1 MRRIRGAARRGMPD
15 ARGVRRYAP
24 AVAAIV
30 NLDGNIVP
38 PSEARVSVFD
48 RGFLYGDSIYEV
60 IRTYGGRPFELDA
73 HLVRLRHSGARIG
86 LEPKW
91 DGRRT
96 AAEIERTLE
105 ASRGGDAPDPA
116 AAPWNVGERYV
127 RVVMT
132 RGAGEIGLDP
142 ALAVDPVAVIIAQP
156 LAGPPA
162 RAYEEG
168 VPAAIVG
175 LRRASP
181 LAIDPYAKTGSHLP
195 NVLALKEAR
204 AAGAYEAFLLDEDGF
219 VTEGSSSN
227 VFAVRG
233 GKVVT
238 PPLAAAI
245 LEGVTRGVVLRL
257 ARSMGI
263 TAEEAPLRAEHLEDA
278 DEVFLTSTI
287 REIVPVVRLG
297 AHRVGSG
304 RPGPVTSRLHQAFR
318 KLASDSVRSAGP
330 G

>member
-1 MRRIRGAARRGMPD
+1 
-15 ARGVRRYAP
+15 VP
-24 AVAAIV
+24 AVV
-30 NLDGNIVP
+30 NLDGTLVP
-38 PSEARVSVFD
+38 PSVARVSVFD

-73 HLVRLRHSGARIG
+73 HLVRLRHSGERIG

-91 DGRRT
+91 DARRT
-96 AAEIERTLE
+96 ALEIERTLE

-116 AAPWNVGERYV
+116 AAPWNAGERYL

-142 ALAVDPVAVIIAQP
+142 ALAVDPVALVIAQP

-162 RAYEEG
+162 RAYAEG
-168 VPAAIVG
+168 VMAAIVG

-181 LAIDPYAKTGSHLP
+181 QAIDPSAKTGAHLQ

-204 AAGAYEAFLLDEDGF
+204 ASGAYEAFLLDERGF

-233 GKVVT
+233 GRVVT
-238 PPLAAAI
+238 PPLAAGI

-257 ARSMGI
+257 AGELGI
-263 TAEEAPLRAEHLEDA
+263 DAEEAPLRAEELEGA

-287 REIVPVVRLG
+287 REIVPVARLG
-297 AHRVGSG
+297 RAQVGAG

-318 KLASDSVRSAGP
+318 ARASAAVGP
-330 G
+330 AAPG